1 MIYLVQIKFKFKS
14 IIDSICKQSKFV
26 TLTQVLKFAIL
37 NSFCYNTLT
46 KNRIFICC
54 QKIQRG
60 GFMMTNNT
68 QGTGLTDAQRKYVL
82 KLGAARARDIV
93 LIDDLTLYREM
104 IKKDLIVDKGR
115 RVALSRLGKEI
126 YQVIKT

>member
-1 MIYLVQIKFKFKS
+1 ML
-14 IIDSICKQSKFV
+14 SK
-26 TLTQVLKFAIL
+26 
-37 NSFCYNTLT
+37 NSE
-46 KNRIFICC
+46 
-54 QKIQRG
+54 G

-68 QGTGLTDAQRKYVL
+68 QGTGLTEAQRKYVL

>member
-1 MIYLVQIKFKFKS
+1 
-14 IIDSICKQSKFV
+14 
-26 TLTQVLKFAIL
+26 
-37 NSFCYNTLT
+37 
-46 KNRIFICC
+46 
-54 QKIQRG
+54 
-60 GFMMTNNT
+60 MMTNNT
-68 QGTGLTDAQRKYVL
+68 QGTGLTEAQRKYVL

>member
-1 MIYLVQIKFKFKS
+1 
-14 IIDSICKQSKFV
+14 
-26 TLTQVLKFAIL
+26 
-37 NSFCYNTLT
+37 
-46 KNRIFICC
+46 
-54 QKIQRG
+54 
-60 GFMMTNNT
+60 MMTNNT
-68 QGTGLTDAQRKYVL
+68 QGAGLTDAQRKYVL